1 MLLFCISFP
10 NSNICDMLRVES
22 LRKII
27 YILLSI
33 RWKDALKLT
42 KSLRFTENVK
52 TWIANQ
58 GNKQYVF
65 ENLNV

>member
-1 MLLFCISFP
+1 MLG
-10 NSNICDMLRVES
+10 VES
-22 LRKII
+22 LKKVI

-33 RWKDALKLT
+33 KWKDTLKLT